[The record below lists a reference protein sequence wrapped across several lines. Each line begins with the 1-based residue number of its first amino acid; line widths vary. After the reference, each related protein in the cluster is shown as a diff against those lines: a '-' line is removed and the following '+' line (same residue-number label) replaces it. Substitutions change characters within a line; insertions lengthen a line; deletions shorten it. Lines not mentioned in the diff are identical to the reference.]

1 MPPIVHQY
9 LALTYLDKFATL
21 AKLFKE
27 RIVSYA
33 CDITG
38 KGKQFGNNVPFSQK
52 KTRKVWKPNL
62 QAKTI
67 ILGGQK
73 VRLKLATSTI
83 RTLKKWEREE
93 VARQAKLQET
103 KAAPAPKSAPAAA

>member
-1 MPPIVHQY
+1 M
-9 LALTYLDKFATL
+9 
-21 AKLFKE
+21 
-27 RIVSYA
+27 SYA

-62 QAKTI
+62 QQKTI
-67 ILGGQK
+67 VINGQK

-93 VARQAKLQET
+93 VERAAKAAAKSSAPLAT
-103 KAAPAPKSAPAAA
+103 KAA

>member
-1 MPPIVHQY
+1 M
-9 LALTYLDKFATL
+9 
-21 AKLFKE
+21 
-27 RIVSYA
+27 SYA

-62 QAKTI
+62 QPKTLI
-67 ILGGQK
+67 VGGQK

-83 RTLKKWEREE
+83 RTLKKWERQEAE
-93 VARQAKLQET
+93 RLAKIESA
-103 KAAPAPKSAPAAA
+103 KANQILSSD

>member
-1 MPPIVHQY
+1 
-9 LALTYLDKFATL
+9 
-21 AKLFKE
+21 
-27 RIVSYA
+27 VSYV

-62 QAKTI
+62 QQKTI
-67 ILGGQK
+67 VINGQK

-83 RTLKKWEREE
+83 RTLKKWERDE
-93 VARQAKLQET
+93 VARAA
-103 KAAPAPKSAPAAA
+103 KAAMPKATPAAA

>member
-1 MPPIVHQY
+1 M
-9 LALTYLDKFATL
+9 
-21 AKLFKE
+21 
-27 RIVSYA
+27 SYA

-62 QAKTI
+62 QPKTI
-67 ILGGQK
+67 VLGGQK

-93 VARQAKLQET
+93 TARLAKTE
-103 KAAPAPKSAPAAA
+103 AAKSAPKAMEAASMAA